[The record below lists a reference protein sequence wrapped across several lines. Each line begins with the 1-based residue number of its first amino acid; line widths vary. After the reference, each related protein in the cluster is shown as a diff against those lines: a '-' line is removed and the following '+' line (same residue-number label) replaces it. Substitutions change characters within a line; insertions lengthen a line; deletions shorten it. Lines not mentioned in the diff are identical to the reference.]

1 MDCLIDECIVI
12 EYDGSFW
19 HKHKISTDISKSQGL
34 INAGYSVI
42 RVREQSN
49 GNELPLLPE
58 VKGLYQLR
66 YEYDEKHTSL
76 IPKLQDLLYTV
87 RYDRLYLDH
96 LENNDKGN
104 R

>member
-1 MDCLIDECIVI
+1 MWLF
-12 EYDGSFW
+12 SS
-19 HKHKISTDISKSQGL
+19 KLLISTDISKSQGL

-76 IPKLQDLLYTV
+76 IPQLQDLISEV
-87 RYDRLYLDH
+87 MRDRMAPITG
-96 LENNDKGN
+96 EKTN
-104 R
+104 